1 MDEVADKDDLLGID
15 DTVRRTAFF
24 SPRPATRN
32 KASVFT
38 RGARNSLLAELD
50 SPIIV
55 PLTAKDGVVEAT
67 SAVCACVCAC
77 ALFLFNRLCT

>member
-38 RGARNSLLAELD
+38 LGSRAALLTELD

-55 PLTAKDGVVEAT
+55 PLTAKEGTIVAK
-67 SAVCACVCAC
+67 C
-77 ALFLFNRLCT
+77 ALFFLFFLLCFAFDVS